1 MSVHRR
7 DRCTST
13 LSNQGSVTAN
23 FAKAAFRTCVSV
35 HRRDRCT
42 RTLSNLHSTVSGILL
57 HLNTSQV
64 QLPPRFLFTGFGISF
79 HKKVQF
85 FLRTLLLLL
94 SCATLLSLPLS
105 PSLCPGVSV
114 QRRDRCTRSPLPFLL
129 VLACLSIDVTGAL
142 VLLLY
147 SFSQRL

>member
-1 MSVHRR
+1 M
-7 DRCTST
+7 
-13 LSNQGSVTAN
+13 
-23 FAKAAFRTCVSV
+23 SV

-42 RTLSNLHSTVSGILL
+42 RTLFNLHSTVSGILL

-85 FLRTLLLLL
+85 FPTKVQFFLRTLLLLL

-105 PSLCPGVSV
+105 LSLCPGVSV
-114 QRRDRCTRSPLPFLL
+114 HRRDRCTRSPLPFFSPLFSSRP
-129 VLACLSIDVTGAL
+129 LSPCISVSVHRRDRCAGTPAL
-142 VLLLY
+142 FFLPETVN
-147 SFSQRL
+147 